1 MTETNRFESAACVN
15 TISSERHMWPYVM
28 TIGLYFNCTNMCHFC
43 SKSRV
48 NCVNFCIFL
57 PFFKTISSKYGL
69 FFIFS
74 FHLRKSKLSKVTCLN
89 WIFDHVLT
97 KTDRYTYICIYQK
110 AGLFHPNYQF
120 NNAKNIKS
128 GTQLCVTNL

>member
-1 MTETNRFESAACVN
+1 MSETNIFESAACVN

-48 NCVNFCIFL
+48 NCVNFCIFC
-57 PFFKTISSKYGL
+57 PFSKQYHLSKYGL
-69 FFIFS
+69 FFIFL
-74 FHLRKSKLSKVTCLN
+74 FHLRKSKILKVTCLN

-97 KTDRYTYICIYQK
+97 KTNRYILTYV
-110 AGLFHPNYQF
+110 F
-120 NNAKNIKS
+120 IKKLDFYTPIINS
-128 GTQLCVTNL
+128 TMLKIVNLEHN